1 MAFCGA
7 LDWSPDI
14 QHHVK
19 CQTLP
24 LHDEDRP
31 CVVKSHILHEV
42 TLCQAE
48 HGGSRGVNPDYKS
61 VTQGVYRAEE
71 WMATT

>member
-1 MAFCGA
+1 MAFSGA

-14 QHHVK
+14 QHHG
-19 CQTLP
+19 
-24 LHDEDRP
+24 EDRP

-48 HGGSRGVNPDYKS
+48 HVGSRGVNLDYKS

-71 WMATT
+71 

>member
-1 MAFCGA
+1 M
-7 LDWSPDI
+7 
-14 QHHVK
+14 
-19 CQTLP
+19 
-24 LHDEDRP
+24 
-31 CVVKSHILHEV
+31 VKSHILHEV

>member
-1 MAFCGA
+1 MASCGA
-7 LDWSPDI
+7 LDWSPDN

-19 CQTLP
+19 RQIQP
-24 LHDEDRP
+24 LHGEDRP
-31 CVVKSHILHEV
+31 CVAKSHILLEV

-48 HGGSRGVNPDYKS
+48 YGESKGVNSDYKS
-61 VTQGVYRAEE
+61 LTQVVHRAKE

>member
-1 MAFCGA
+1 MASSGA
-7 LDWSPDI
+7 LDWSPDN

-19 CQTLP
+19 RLTQP
-24 LHDEDRP
+24 FHGEERP
-31 CVVKSHILHEV
+31 CVVKSYIILEV

-48 HGGSRGVNPDYKS
+48 HGGSKGVNPDYKS
-61 VTQGVYRAEE
+61 VTQGVHRAEE

>member
-1 MAFCGA
+1 MTSCGA
-7 LDWSPDI
+7 LDWSPDN

-19 CQTLP
+19 RQTQP

-31 CVVKSHILHEV
+31 CVVKSHILLEV

-48 HGGSRGVNPDYKS
+48 HGGSKGGSKNTADLVTNP
-61 VTQGVYRAEE
+61 
-71 WMATT
+71 